1 MSSSTKE
8 ALAAALKQMM
18 TVKPMDKIT
27 IKDLVEICGVNRQT
41 FYYHFDDVYDLLEW
55 VFEEDANRVLP
66 REVVYE
72 HWREDVF
79 IFMQYLQDNS
89 SFTLNV
95 YNSNSRIYMLRYLEE
110 KMAACIR
117 SFAVIV
123 SEGMNIDRQ
132 DFEFVV
138 TFYAKCAIGFI
149 SQWMDL
155 GMKLPKEV
163 TTERILRVMDE
174 SVEDAAAAV
183 QLLAK
188 QEKIDPS
195 RVFVLG
201 HSLGGNAVPA
211 IARTLREQPVQAR
224 GYIMMAA
231 SPRPLEV
238 LMREQYDFLY
248 SLLPE
253 ITPEQQAEKDAV
265 FAELDRLQ
273 NLDEL
278 TDDDAVL
285 GAYAPY
291 WKWLAAYD
299 VLKAAEEI
307 VEPCLLLQGEEDY
320 QATMEDFGL
329 WRDALGEKDNWR
341 LISYPGLTHL
351 FTPGLK
357 AEGAGAYAR
366 AEHVDA
372 GVVRDIADFIQNH

>member
-27 IKDLVEICGVNRQT
+27 IKDLVEICGVNRQK
-41 FYYHFDDVYDLLEW
+41 
-55 VFEEDANRVLP
+55 DANRVLP

-155 GMKLPKEV
+155 GMKMPKEV

-174 SVEDAAAAV
+174 SVEN
-183 QLLAK
+183 LL
-188 QEKIDPS
+188 
-195 RVFVLG
+195 RRF
-201 HSLGGNAVPA
+201 
-211 IARTLREQPVQAR
+211 
-224 GYIMMAA
+224 
-231 SPRPLEV
+231 
-238 LMREQYDFLY
+238 
-248 SLLPE
+248 E
-253 ITPEQQAEKDAV
+253 IRK
-265 FAELDRLQ
+265 
-273 NLDEL
+273 
-278 TDDDAVL
+278 
-285 GAYAPY
+285 
-291 WKWLAAYD
+291 
-299 VLKAAEEI
+299 
-307 VEPCLLLQGEEDY
+307 
-320 QATMEDFGL
+320 
-329 WRDALGEKDNWR
+329 
-341 LISYPGLTHL
+341 
-351 FTPGLK
+351 
-357 AEGAGAYAR
+357 
-366 AEHVDA
+366 
-372 GVVRDIADFIQNH
+372 

>member
-155 GMKLPKEV
+155 GMKMPKEV

-174 SVEDAAAAV
+174 SVEN
-183 QLLAK
+183 LL
-188 QEKIDPS
+188 
-195 RVFVLG
+195 RRF
-201 HSLGGNAVPA
+201 
-211 IARTLREQPVQAR
+211 
-224 GYIMMAA
+224 
-231 SPRPLEV
+231 
-238 LMREQYDFLY
+238 
-248 SLLPE
+248 E
-253 ITPEQQAEKDAV
+253 IQK
-265 FAELDRLQ
+265 
-273 NLDEL
+273 
-278 TDDDAVL
+278 
-285 GAYAPY
+285 
-291 WKWLAAYD
+291 
-299 VLKAAEEI
+299 
-307 VEPCLLLQGEEDY
+307 
-320 QATMEDFGL
+320 
-329 WRDALGEKDNWR
+329 
-341 LISYPGLTHL
+341 
-351 FTPGLK
+351 
-357 AEGAGAYAR
+357 
-366 AEHVDA
+366 
-372 GVVRDIADFIQNH
+372 

>member
-174 SVEDAAAAV
+174 SVEN
-183 QLLAK
+183 LL
-188 QEKIDPS
+188 
-195 RVFVLG
+195 RRF
-201 HSLGGNAVPA
+201 
-211 IARTLREQPVQAR
+211 
-224 GYIMMAA
+224 
-231 SPRPLEV
+231 
-238 LMREQYDFLY
+238 
-248 SLLPE
+248 E
-253 ITPEQQAEKDAV
+253 IQK
-265 FAELDRLQ
+265 
-273 NLDEL
+273 
-278 TDDDAVL
+278 
-285 GAYAPY
+285 
-291 WKWLAAYD
+291 
-299 VLKAAEEI
+299 
-307 VEPCLLLQGEEDY
+307 
-320 QATMEDFGL
+320 
-329 WRDALGEKDNWR
+329 
-341 LISYPGLTHL
+341 
-351 FTPGLK
+351 
-357 AEGAGAYAR
+357 
-366 AEHVDA
+366 
-372 GVVRDIADFIQNH
+372 

>member
-89 SFTLNV
+89 SFTLNA

-155 GMKLPKEV
+155 GMKMPKEV

-174 SVEDAAAAV
+174 SVEN
-183 QLLAK
+183 LL
-188 QEKIDPS
+188 
-195 RVFVLG
+195 RRF
-201 HSLGGNAVPA
+201 
-211 IARTLREQPVQAR
+211 
-224 GYIMMAA
+224 
-231 SPRPLEV
+231 
-238 LMREQYDFLY
+238 
-248 SLLPE
+248 E
-253 ITPEQQAEKDAV
+253 IRK
-265 FAELDRLQ
+265 
-273 NLDEL
+273 
-278 TDDDAVL
+278 
-285 GAYAPY
+285 
-291 WKWLAAYD
+291 
-299 VLKAAEEI
+299 
-307 VEPCLLLQGEEDY
+307 
-320 QATMEDFGL
+320 
-329 WRDALGEKDNWR
+329 
-341 LISYPGLTHL
+341 
-351 FTPGLK
+351 
-357 AEGAGAYAR
+357 
-366 AEHVDA
+366 
-372 GVVRDIADFIQNH
+372 